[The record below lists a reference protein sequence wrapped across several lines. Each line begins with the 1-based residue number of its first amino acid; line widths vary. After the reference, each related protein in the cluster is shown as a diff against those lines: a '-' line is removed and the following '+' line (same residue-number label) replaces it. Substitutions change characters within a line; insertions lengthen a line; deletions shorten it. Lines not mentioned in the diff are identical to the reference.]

1 MDGEL
6 KKAIESGQGTSGL
19 KKVDQ
24 AEIKKREAEKKKR
37 MEELK
42 ALAAKLESQAPKE

>member
-6 KKAIESGQGTSGL
+6 KKAIESGAQL
-19 KKVDQ
+19 KKVDSD
-24 AEIKKREAEKKKR
+24 EIKKREAEKKKR

-42 ALAAKLESQAPKE
+42 ALAAKLEKEAPKH